1 MGALLYS
8 KENRLLT
15 LFNPEKSHL
24 LLNDLEDIRTF
35 VNNKNETALQMSPRI
50 VTNRIKQDTNG
61 K

>member
-1 MGALLYS
+1 M
-8 KENRLLT
+8 
-15 LFNPEKSHL
+15 

-35 VNNKNETALQMSPRI
+35 VNNKNETALQMSPRT